1 MSSLKRIQA
10 EWNDIRQN
18 PICDFSVSV
27 INNDI
32 YNWEA
37 RICGPEDSPYE
48 GGVFHLKINFP
59 NNYPFK
65 PPKITFITK
74 IYHCNIDVQGEI
86 CLDILKEHWSPALTI
101 SKVLLSICSLLNDP
115 NPDDP
120 LNLDI
125 GILYRR
131 NRKKYNEIAKEYTI
145 KYAIENNLF

>member
-1 MSSLKRIQA
+1 MASRKRIQA
-10 EWNDIRQN
+10 ELHDISQN
-18 PICDFSVSV
+18 PICNISAAPL
-27 INNDI
+27 NHDI
-32 YNWEA
+32 YNWDA
-37 RICGPEDSPYE
+37 TIIGPAGSPYE

-59 NNYPFK
+59 CNYPFK

-74 IYHCNIDVQGEI
+74 IYHCNIDDHGDI

-101 SKVLLSICSLLNDP
+101 SKVLLSICSLLDDP

-131 NRKKYNEIAKEYTI
+131 NRKKYDEIAKKYTI
-145 KYAIENNLF
+145 KYAIEK